1 MLPIFDLTPQM
12 VLFDFDL
19 LIDQIPEKKKK
30 VKGHFLVKA

>member
-1 MLPIFDLTPQM
+1 MLPIFYLAPQM

-30 VKGHFLVKA
+30 KDPLFS